1 MKQMSVW
8 TLVAMLAAAMPAWGG
23 EELSAEARDLESY
36 LGLRI
41 PPRIRT
47 WVESKSDW
55 IRRDLYSDEQVVRMN
70 VMTEFGRE
78 MLSLENTD
86 ALVFLV
92 LYRTAQ
98 GMDREIVQTPL
109 PAPKQKAPAAKQP
122 ATKKPAPK
130 KSPPGTNVVA
140 VVPMPAEVALKER
153 RDKFAAT
160 ANELARKLL
169 PMEPMLLQD
178 LQ

>member
-1 MKQMSVW
+1 MKQMTIW
-8 TLVAMLAAAMPAWGG
+8 TLVALLAAAIPVRGG
-23 EELSAEARDLESY
+23 EELSVEARDLESY

-41 PPRIRT
+41 APRIRT

-55 IRRDLYSDEQVVRMN
+55 IRRDVYSDEQVVRMN
-70 VMTEFGRE
+70 VMAEFGRE

-92 LYRTAQ
+92 LYRIVQ
-98 GMDREIVQTPL
+98 GMDREIVQTMT
-109 PAPKQKAPAAKQP
+109 PAPKQKTPATKQQAVKKP
-122 ATKKPAPK
+122 ATKK
-130 KSPPGTNVVA
+130 SPTGTNVVTVA
-140 VVPMPAEVALKER
+140 PMPAEAALKER

-160 ANELARKLL
+160 VNELARKLL